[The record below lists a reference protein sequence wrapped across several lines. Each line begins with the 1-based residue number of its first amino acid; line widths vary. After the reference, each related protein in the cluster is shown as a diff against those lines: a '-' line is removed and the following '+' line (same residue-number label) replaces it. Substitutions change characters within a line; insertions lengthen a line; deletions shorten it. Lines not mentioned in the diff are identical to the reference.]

1 VPVNLNC
8 LWGFIDHNVVSV
20 TTEDIFDRQNSEW
33 NLTDLNV
40 GSSVSQGAQTLYRAG
55 TVMSEPLD
63 SNVSVDNQRVF

>member
-1 VPVNLNC
+1 MPVNLNC